1 MSYTEDTITVR
12 GKRIRLLRGGTGHPL
27 LFLHDTFGIAWGAL
41 HDILATQYDVVFP
54 VHPGCEGSEGFEAI
68 DDMQDLV
75 FHYLD
80 LCDTLQI
87 ERPVLLGPS
96 LGGWLAA
103 EWAVRYADRL
113 AGMIL
118 IDALGLRVPGA
129 PAADILRLDA
139 AQARAVLF
147 ADADAAVA
155 QDLVPDA
162 PDPERLPAL
171 LRARRFLARF
181 AWQFADNPKLATYLY
196 RVTTPTLV
204 LWGERDAVVSTAHA
218 HAYQEGIPDA
228 CLTVL
233 PACGHLPYA
242 ERPEA
247 CARAILDF
255 LSGLQG

>member
-1 MSYTEDTITVR
+1 MSSTEDTITVR
-12 GKRIRLLRGGTGHPL
+12 GKHIRLLRGGSGQPL
-27 LFLHDTFGIAWGAL
+27 LFLHDTFGITWGAL
-41 HDILATQYDVVFP
+41 HDTLATQYEVIFP
-54 VHPGCEGSEGFEAI
+54 VHPGCQGSEGFEAL

-80 LCDTLQI
+80 VCDTLQI

-113 AGMIL
+113 AGMVL

-129 PAADILRLDA
+129 PATDILRLDA
-139 AQARAVLF
+139 AQMRAVLF
-147 ADADAAVA
+147 AEANSAVA
-155 QDLVPDA
+155 RELVPDA

-181 AWQFADNPKLATYLY
+181 AWQFADNPKLAGHLY

-204 LWGERDAVVSTAHA
+204 LWGERDKVVSTAHA
-218 HAYQEGIPDA
+218 RAYQEGIPGA
-228 CLTVL
+228 QLTVL

-242 ERPEA
+242 EQHEA
-247 CARAILDF
+247 CARTILDF
-255 LSGLQG
+255 LSQLET